1 MLSCYRILDICYDKG
16 DFCGKA
22 LGDLGADVI
31 KIEPPTGS
39 VARDTGPY
47 FHNEKDPEKSLDWL
61 AFNANKRGITLDLDT
76 TEGREIFK
84 KLVGK
89 ADVVIESFEPGH
101 MENLGLSYDVLSRI
115 NPGIILTSITSFGQE
130 GPYRDFK
137 APDIVMRALGGVLYT
152 VGDED
157 RAPLTTGFHHAYL
170 IGAMHAAVATALAL
184 MQRGLTG
191 RGQHV
196 DVPTQE
202 GLAFVGNVESQVPWL
217 LKKIIPG
224 RNGRKRFPVSLND
237 GSLYYQP
244 MLWKCKDGDIAFTVN
259 SAGMASGAAG
269 LIEYMKKDGIDA
281 GPLEKWDWR
290 QVHDGEWTKEEF
302 DGILRC
308 LGELFSRHTKDELLK
323 ISLEKGIQLGICLN
337 AEGALKF
344 PQLKERGFW
353 KTLEHPELDASLPYP
368 GGFARFTDAEC
379 GIRFRAPHIG
389 EHNTAIYAGEMGMS
403 KKELVSLKRRRII

>member
-1 MLSCYRILDICYDKG
+1 MLSCYRILDICYEKG
-16 DFCGKA
+16 DFCGRA

-39 VARDTGPY
+39 PARYFGPY
-47 FHNEKDPEKSLDWL
+47 YHNDKTTEKSLSWL

-84 KLVGK
+84 KLIQK
-89 ADVVIESFEPGH
+89 ADAVIEGFQPGH
-101 MENLGLSYDVLSRI
+101 MENIGLSYGVLSRI
-115 NPGIILTSITSFGQE
+115 NPGLIMTSITSFGQE
-130 GPYRDFK
+130 GPYRDYK
-137 APDIVMRALGGVLYT
+137 APDIVMRALGGMLYT

-157 RAPLTTGFHHAYL
+157 RPPLTTGYQHAYL
-170 IGAMHAAVATALAL
+170 IGAMHGAVATAIAL

-196 DVPTQE
+196 DIPTQM

-217 LKKIIPG
+217 LKTIIPG
-224 RNGRKRFPVSLND
+224 RNGRKRFPVSLKD

-244 MLWKCKDGDIAFTVN
+244 MLWKCKDGDVAFTVN

-302 DGILRC
+302 DGILKC

-337 AEGALKF
+337 AEGALNF
-344 PQLKERGFW
+344 PQLVERDFW
-353 KTLEHPELDASLPYP
+353 KTIEHPELGAGLPYP
-368 GGFARFTDAEC
+368 GGFARFSDAEC
-379 GIRFRAPHIG
+379 GIRFCAPQIG
-389 EHNTAIYAGEMGMS
+389 QHNAEIYGGELGMTQ
-403 KKELVSLKRRRII
+403 KELADLKKRHII